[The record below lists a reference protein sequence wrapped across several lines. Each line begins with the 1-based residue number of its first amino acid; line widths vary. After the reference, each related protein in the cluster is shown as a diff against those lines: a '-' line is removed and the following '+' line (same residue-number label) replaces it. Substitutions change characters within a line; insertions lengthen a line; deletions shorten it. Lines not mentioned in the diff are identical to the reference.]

1 MRSGDRT
8 SPALDV
14 VAGAVFI
21 ASFWVG
27 RRFGA
32 HLGFAIRAA
41 VTVWLALPLRPEWE
55 LRPRNPRPSFAHLAL
70 WMLAAGNP
78 WIAIA
83 PPVRRAGP
91 HLLFLRRLPPPL
103 LAPPVPPPGGG
114 PA

>member
-41 VTVWLALPLRPEWE
+41 VTVWLALPLRPQWE
-55 LRPRNPRPSFAHLAL
+55 LRPRNLRRSFAHPAL
-70 WMLAAGNP
+70 WMLAARHARVAG
-78 WIAIA
+78 A
-83 PPVRRAGP
+83 PPLPRARA
-91 HLLFLRRLPPPL
+91 HLILLRRLTPPPL
-103 LAPPVPPPGGG
+103 PAPV
-114 PA
+114 

>member
-41 VTVWLALPLRPEWE
+41 VTVWLALPLRPQWE
-55 LRPRNPRPSFAHLAL
+55 PGPRNLPRSFAHPAL
-70 WMLAAGNP
+70 LMLAAGTAR
-78 WIAIA
+78 IAVTPHVPRA
-83 PPVRRAGP
+83 RPP
-91 HLLFLRRLPPPL
+91 LLFLRLFTSL
-103 LAPPVPPPGGG
+103 
-114 PA
+114 

>member
-55 LRPRNPRPSFAHLAL
+55 LGPRNLRPSFAHLPL
-70 WMLAAGNP
+70 WMLAAGNAR
-78 WIAIA
+78 IAIA
-83 PPVRRAGP
+83 PHVPPAGL
-91 HLLFLRRLPPPL
+91 HAILLRCLTPPLLPPPF
-103 LAPPVPPPGGG
+103 PRPR
-114 PA
+114 